1 MRYFHLLCHFHKVLL
16 NALQLLKVVILKVD
30 LDVHIKSP
38 FLALQHIAQFCV
50 SWGVPPTHPRSGTA
64 PTGLVIHRSR
74 PQTSSWCRSIHL
86 GGVYRRCRRAFCKT
100 V

>member
-1 MRYFHLLCHFHKVLL
+1 MRYFHLFCNFHKVLS

-50 SWGVPPTHPRSGTA
+50 GWGGPTNPSRIRYGPHRPSDSQVKA
-64 PTGLVIHRSR
+64 SDLLLVQIY
-74 PQTSSWCRSIHL
+74 SSWRYLPEMQKSFL
-86 GGVYRRCRRAFCKT
+86 
-100 V
+100 